1 MICLLFAIFRIDGA
15 QETNRRGNQSFSKPF
30 ITCEEQM
37 ISKLSFLRLILTRA
51 FFYLKM
57 AQTERATEDM
67 SKNWD
72 DRVAESN
79 QDAKV

>member
-1 MICLLFAIFRIDGA
+1 
-15 QETNRRGNQSFSKPF
+15 
-30 ITCEEQM
+30 M
-37 ISKLSFLRLILTRA
+37 ISKLSFFKADTDPWF

-57 AQTERATEDM
+57 AQTERDTEDM